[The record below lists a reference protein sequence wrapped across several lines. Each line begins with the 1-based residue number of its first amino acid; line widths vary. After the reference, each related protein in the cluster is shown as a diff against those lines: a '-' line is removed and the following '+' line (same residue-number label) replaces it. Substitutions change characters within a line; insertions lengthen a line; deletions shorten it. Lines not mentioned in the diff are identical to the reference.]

1 MQTIDFVENKEAR
14 EKYIT
19 RTEVLDRV
27 KELFLMPKLEMM
39 TTQQVADY
47 YEVKLDAIK
56 RCYQRNHE
64 EIEQDGMARVTS
76 KHLDFLKEQLVPL
89 EKSKGYQVFQLSDDV
104 SIRIPNRGIYMF
116 PKRAILRIGMLLRDS
131 AIAQEVRT
139 QLLNTVEHVDPQIT
153 VREIENEQSILGEMA
168 LAFAD
173 GDIQGFAQAAMKYSA
188 YQNRHIAELENNN
201 KALAKEILEWTT
213 PQSVNKA
220 IRIIASMTHM
230 QFGVVWS
237 KLYDELLYRHHIS
250 LRSRGKAP
258 YLRYVKENEWP
269 LVQQSLC
276 AICENNG
283 VSPTH
288 VFERAKL
295 VSGD

>member
-1 MQTIDFVENKEAR
+1 MQAIELVENKEAR

-27 KELFLMPKLEMM
+27 KELLLMPKLEMM

-47 YEVKLDAIK
+47 YEVDFGVIK
-56 RCYQRNHE
+56 KCYQRNKD
-64 EIEQDGMARVTS
+64 EIEADGMRMVTP
-76 KHLDFLKEQLVPL
+76 HAEELKGQIVPL
-89 EKSKGYQVFQLSDDV
+89 EKTKAYQVFQLSDDV
-104 SIRIPNRGIYMF
+104 SIKIPNRGIYMF

-153 VREIENEQSILGEMA
+153 VREIENEQNILGEMA

-220 IRIIASMTHM
+220 IRVIAAMTHM

-237 KLYDELLYRHHIS
+237 KLYDEMLYRHHIS

-276 AICENNG
+276 AICENSG
-283 VSPTH
+283 VSPTR
-288 VFERAKL
+288 VFEKAKL
-295 VSGD
+295 INID